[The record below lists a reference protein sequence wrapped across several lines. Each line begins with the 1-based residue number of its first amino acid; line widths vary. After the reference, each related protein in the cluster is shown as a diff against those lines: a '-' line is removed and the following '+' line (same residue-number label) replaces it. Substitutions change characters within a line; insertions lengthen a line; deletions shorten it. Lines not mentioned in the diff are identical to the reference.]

1 MLTLQ
6 LKHELIRRVGYLLFH
21 AFTFKARNL
30 KRVIP
35 QHWHQSTEIIYCLS
49 GKLNVW
55 INQNLYVMGCGD
67 ILVINSNTIHS
78 TQSPCPNHVLCI
90 QLPLPFLQTI
100 TENQYLKSFSFDL
113 NTTQASSLQFK
124 KLQKILNDITKIV
137 DQDIAD
143 ISLSDKIEEHSLIL
157 KLVSDLVS
165 NHSKIAPKKS
175 LHRSKDTV
183 QLMDKITSYINS
195 HVDKRINLHQ
205 IAQEF
210 NYSDSYFSKIFKNG
224 FDMNFH
230 DFITSVRLNDAL
242 TKMTTTNIS
251 IQEIAVLSGF
261 ETYRNFYNSFTK
273 VYQISPLEYRV
284 ISQKKTS
291 SNT

>member
-1 MLTLQ
+1 
-6 LKHELIRRVGYLLFH
+6 
-21 AFTFKARNL
+21 
-30 KRVIP
+30 
-35 QHWHQSTEIIYCLS
+35 
-49 GKLNVW
+49 
-55 INQNLYVMGCGD
+55 
-67 ILVINSNTIHS
+67 
-78 TQSPCPNHVLCI
+78 
-90 QLPLPFLQTI
+90 
-100 TENQYLKSFSFDL
+100 
-113 NTTQASSLQFK
+113 
-124 KLQKILNDITKIV
+124 
-137 DQDIAD
+137 
-143 ISLSDKIEEHSLIL
+143 
-157 KLVSDLVS
+157 
-165 NHSKIAPKKS
+165 
-175 LHRSKDTV
+175 
-183 QLMDKITSYINS
+183 MDKITSYINS

-224 FDMNFH
+224 FGMNFH

>member
-1 MLTLQ
+1 MQ

-90 QLPLPFLQTI
+90 QLPLPLLQTI

-143 ISLSDKIEEHSLIL
+143 
-157 KLVSDLVS
+157 
-165 NHSKIAPKKS
+165 
-175 LHRSKDTV
+175 
-183 QLMDKITSYINS
+183 
-195 HVDKRINLHQ
+195 
-205 IAQEF
+205 
-210 NYSDSYFSKIFKNG
+210 
-224 FDMNFH
+224 
-230 DFITSVRLNDAL
+230 
-242 TKMTTTNIS
+242 
-251 IQEIAVLSGF
+251 
-261 ETYRNFYNSFTK
+261 
-273 VYQISPLEYRV
+273 
-284 ISQKKTS
+284 
-291 SNT
+291 